1 MSSTSV
7 QQLREIAESMG
18 LKGPELMNFVRDQH
32 ILEREEREREKQR
45 QDKEKEGEQLERMRL
60 FEIEKAKLS

>member
-32 ILEREEREREKQR
+32 ILEREEREKQR

>member
-1 MSSTSV
+1 MSSTYI

-32 ILEREEREREKQR
+32 ILEREKRERSKGKTR
-45 QDKEKEGEQLERMRL
+45 RR
-60 FEIEKAKLS
+60 KASS

>member
-18 LKGPELMNFVRDQH
+18 LKGPELMNFVRDQQ
-32 ILEREEREREKQR
+32 ILEREEREKQR

>member
-32 ILEREEREREKQR
+32 ILEREEREREAKAR
-45 QDKEKEGEQLERMRL
+45 QGEGRRAARED
-60 FEIEKAKLS
+60 EIIRNRKG